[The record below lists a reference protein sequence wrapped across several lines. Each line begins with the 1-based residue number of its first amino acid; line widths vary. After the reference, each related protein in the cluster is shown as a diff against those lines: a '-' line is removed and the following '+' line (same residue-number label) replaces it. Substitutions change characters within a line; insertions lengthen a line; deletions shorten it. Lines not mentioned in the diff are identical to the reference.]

1 MDIPFLT
8 FIGAGNM
15 ASSLIG
21 GLVERGHP
29 ADYIMACDPLGD
41 YLERM
46 QHRFGILTST
56 DNING
61 AARADVLV
69 LAVKPQILERVCR
82 ELSGHIDHKPL
93 VVSIAAGVPLASL
106 SAWLGDELP
115 LVRCMPNTPSL
126 LQQGASGLFANDIVS
141 EDQRQ
146 QAEGIMASVGI
157 VEWVRS
163 EDEIDAVTALSGSG
177 PAYYFL
183 FMEIMEKVGIE
194 LGLDPQVARR
204 LTRQTALGAARMGAA
219 ENVEVAELRR
229 QVTSPGGTTA
239 QAIESFM
246 SSNLE
251 QVFRDAMGAAL
262 QRARDMAQEGQ
273 PPV

>member
-29 ADYIMACDPLGD
+29 AEHIMACDPQGD
-41 YLERM
+41 HLERL
-46 QHRFGILTST
+46 QHRFGVLTST
-56 DNING
+56 DNTSG

-69 LAVKPQILERVCR
+69 LAVKPQIMQMVCERLR
-82 ELSGHIDHKPL
+82 GQIDHKPL
-93 VVSIAAGVPLASL
+93 VVSIAAGVTLDSL
-106 SAWLGDELP
+106 SRWLGGELP

-141 EDQRQ
+141 DAQRQ
-146 QAEGIMASVGI
+146 QAEGIMAAVGV
-157 VEWVRS
+157 VEWLRS
-163 EDEIDAVTALSGSG
+163 EGDIDAVTAVSGSG

-183 FMEIMEKVGIE
+183 IMEIMEKIGAE

-204 LTRQTALGAARMGAA
+204 LTRQTAFGAARMAA
-219 ENVEVAELRR
+219 ADDVDVAELRR
-229 QVTSPGGTTA
+229 QVTSPGGTTE
-239 QAIESFM
+239 QAINSFLA
-246 SSNLE
+246 SNLE
-251 QVFRDAMGAAL
+251 QVFRDAMQAAL
-262 QRARDMAQEGQ
+262 QRARDMAEEGQ
-273 PPV
+273 